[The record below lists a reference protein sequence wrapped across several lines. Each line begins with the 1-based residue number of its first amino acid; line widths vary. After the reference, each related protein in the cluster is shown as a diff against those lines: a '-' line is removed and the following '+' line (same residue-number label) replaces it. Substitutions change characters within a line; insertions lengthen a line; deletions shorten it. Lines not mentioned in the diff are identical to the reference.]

1 MLLLFCFEFL
11 IGSDLLEPTRLQGL
25 VYKENLGPRIPTLGY
40 KVPFIGRALSQ
51 DMDQVPNLSEFG
63 TSSLKNFKGTE
74 CFFQLQSLNK

>member
-11 IGSDLLEPTRLQGL
+11 IGSDLLEPTRLQSL

-63 TSSLKNFKGTE
+63 TSSFQKVSNE
-74 CFFQLQSLNK
+74 QNVFFSY